1 MATALLVCAPAAAQG
16 FDDVQITSTHVAG
29 SVHMLEGR
37 GGNIGASV
45 GEDGILI
52 VDDQFEPLAEKIR
65 QALREIDSGGLE
77 FILNTH
83 WHGDHTGSN
92 QVFGSEGTIIA
103 HTNVRKRLSSE
114 QSLFGNT
121 VPASPP
127 EAWPVIT
134 FDESLSIH
142 FNGEEIRAI
151 HLPRGHTDGDSIILF
166 TGSNVLHMGDHFF
179 RDRFPFVDLQAGG
192 NVLGYL
198 DNVAKA
204 IEMAPEG
211 VKVIPGHGPLS
222 TVEDLENFHRVLT
235 ETVEIVRGRM
245 QDGKNLGEIRAE
257 GLPAKYAQWGTG
269 FINTGQWLEIVYRSL
284 IR

>member
-92 QVFGSEGTIIA
+92 EVFGSEGTIIA

-269 FINTGQWLEIVYRSL
+269 FINNGQWLEIVYRSL

>member
-1 MATALLVCAPAAAQG
+1 MATALLVCAPLAAQG

-92 QVFGSEGTIIA
+92 EVFGSEGTIIA

>member
-1 MATALLVCAPAAAQG
+1 MATALLVCAPLAAQG